1 MKHTFSRATTEAI
14 QSYVYALADDQD
26 RIFYVGKGEGN
37 RVFDHIE
44 EVRRHLKENKKFKS
58 IDPIEDQDD
67 ADSPLSP
74 KQEII
79 AEMLQRKKEPK
90 KYIIREGLTPDQALL
105 IEATLISVLEWQFGG
120 ALTNHTG
127 LIKF

>member
-1 MKHTFSRATTEAI
+1 MFSQATIEAI
-14 QSYVYALADDQD
+14 KSYVYALVDDENK
-26 RIFYVGKGEGN
+26 IFYIGKGEGN

-44 EVRRHLKENKKFKS
+44 EVRRHLKENKEFKPIKS
-58 IDPIEDQDD
+58 IDDQDD

-79 AEMLQRKKEPK
+79 AKMLQQKKEPK

-120 ALTNHTG
+120 SLT
-127 LIKF
+127 I